1 MLKIQISIF
10 CLTGISILSVAQ
22 ESILD
27 NYIKTGLENNLALNQ
42 KLASYE
48 KSIQAL
54 KEAKGL
60 FLPQISINAR
70 YTVAK
75 GGRII
80 PVGDMVGSI
89 VNNLNTLNDMVLGS
103 TIDYSELTSQEF
115 QFFRPKEH
123 ETKISIVQ
131 PLFNPQIY
139 YNNKIK
145 NYLAKAEKA
154 DAETYKRY
162 LVAEIKTA
170 YYNYLK
176 TAQINQLIDNTRKL
190 LEENIR
196 VNKSLY
202 KNDKVTIDHIFRS
215 EAELSK
221 LEQQKA
227 ETNMQQHLAS
237 SYFNFLLNREYDA
250 EILADTSQPIA
261 ARLYSFEDA
270 RLNALNNRDEL
281 ERIRNYKSVAE
292 NNFKINSYNKLPVLL
307 GAVDYGFQGEK
318 YSFTRDDDFVLA
330 SLVLRWDLFKGFQN
344 DAKVQQAKIEQEI
357 INKQYQELELL
368 IQLEVTN
375 AFYSLEAAEKE
386 IISVSKQLESSKK
399 AFKIVDKKYD
409 EGQASLIE
417 YIDART
423 NMTNTEENL
432 IITRYDYMIKYA
444 EYERVTGLYNLD
456 NAYKQ

>member
-1 MLKIQISIF
+1 MLKIQICIL
-10 CLTGISILSVAQ
+10 CLSGISILSSAQ
-22 ESILD
+22 NPVLD
-27 NYIKTGLENNLALNQ
+27 DYIKSGLENNLALNQ
-42 KLASYE
+42 KIASYE

-54 KEAKGL
+54 REAKGL

-80 PVGDMVGSI
+80 PVGDMVGPLI
-89 VNNLNTLNDMVLGS
+89 NNLNTLNETVLGS
-103 TIDYSELTSQEF
+103 TFDYSELTSQEF

-123 ETKISIVQ
+123 ETKISMIQ
-131 PLFNPQIY
+131 PIFNPQIY
-139 YNNKIK
+139 YNNRIK
-145 NYLAKAEKA
+145 NYLARAEKA
-154 DAETYKRY
+154 DAETYKRH

-176 TAQINQLIDNTRKL
+176 TLEVSQLIDNTRKL

-202 KNDKVTIDHIFRS
+202 KNDKVTIDHVFRS

-227 ETNMQQHLAS
+227 ETNMQQHLAA

-250 EILADTSQPIA
+250 EIIADTSQPLVEPMQSFEE
-261 ARLYSFEDA
+261 ARLDA
-270 RLNALNNRDEL
+270 LDNRDEL
-281 ERIRNYKSVAE
+281 ERVKNYKSAAE
-292 NNFKINSYNKLPVLL
+292 NSYRINSSNRLPILF

-344 DAKVQQAKIEQEI
+344 NAKIQQSIIEQEI
-357 INKQYQELELL
+357 IDKQYQELEML

-375 AFYSLEAAEKE
+375 AFYTLEAAEKE
-386 IISVSKQLESSKK
+386 IVSVRKQLESSKK
-399 AFKIVDKKYD
+399 AFKIVEKKYA

-423 NMTNTEENL
+423 NMTNTQEKL
-432 IITRYDYMIKYA
+432 IIARYDYMIKYA
-444 EYERVTGLYNLD
+444 EYERVTGLYNL
-456 NAYKQ
+456 NKY

>member
-1 MLKIQISIF
+1 MLKIQICIL
-10 CLTGISILSVAQ
+10 CLYGISILSTAQ
-22 ESILD
+22 NPVLD
-27 NYIKTGLENNLALNQ
+27 DYIKSGLENNLALNQ

-54 KEAKGL
+54 REAIGL

-80 PVGDMVGSI
+80 PVGDMVGPLI
-89 VNNLNTLNDMVLGS
+89 NNLNTLNETVLGS
-103 TIDYSELTSQEF
+103 TFDYSALTSQEF

-123 ETKISIVQ
+123 ETKISLIQ
-131 PLFNPQIY
+131 PIFNPQIY
-139 YNNKIK
+139 YNNRIK
-145 NYLAKAEKA
+145 NYLARAEKA
-154 DAETYKRY
+154 DAETYRRY

-176 TAQINQLIDNTRKL
+176 TLEVSQLIDNTRKL

-202 KNDKVTIDHIFRS
+202 KNDKVTIDHVFRS

-227 ETNMQQHLAS
+227 ETNKQQHLAA

-250 EILADTSQPIA
+250 EIIADTSQPLEA
-261 ARLYSFEDA
+261 PLQSFEEA
-270 RLNALNNRDEL
+270 RLNALDNRDEL
-281 ERIRNYKSVAE
+281 ERARNYKNAAE
-292 NNFKINSYNKLPVLL
+292 NGYRINSSNRLPVLF

-318 YSFTRDDDFVLA
+318 YGFTRDDDFVLA

-344 DAKVQQAKIEQEI
+344 NAKIQQSRIDQEI
-357 INKQYQELELL
+357 IDKKYQELEML

-375 AFYSLEAAEKE
+375 AFYTLEAAEKE
-386 IISVSKQLESSKK
+386 IVSVRKQLESSKK
-399 AFKIVDKKYD
+399 AFKIVEKKYA

-423 NMTNTEENL
+423 NMTNTQEKL
-432 IITRYDYMIKYA
+432 IIARYDYMIKYA
-444 EYERVTGLYNLD
+444 EYERVTGLYNL
-456 NAYKQ
+456 NMY

>member
-1 MLKIQISIF
+1 MLKIQICI
-10 CLTGISILSVAQ
+10 LYLYGISILSTAQ
-22 ESILD
+22 NQVLND
-27 NYIKTGLENNLALNQ
+27 YIKSGLENNLALNQ

-54 KEAKGL
+54 REAKGL
-60 FLPQISINAR
+60 FLPQISFNAR
-70 YTVAK
+70 YTVAR

-80 PVGDMVGSI
+80 PVGDMVGPLI
-89 VNNLNTLNDMVLGS
+89 NNLNTLNEIVLGS
-103 TIDYSELTSQEF
+103 TFDYSELTSQEF
-115 QFFRPKEH
+115 QFFRPREH
-123 ETKISIVQ
+123 ETKISLVQ
-131 PLFNPQIY
+131 PIFNPQIY
-139 YNNKIK
+139 YNNRIK
-145 NYLAKAEKA
+145 NYLARAEKA
-154 DAETYKRY
+154 NAETYKRH

-176 TAQINQLIDNTRKL
+176 TLEVSQLIDNTRIL

-202 KNDKVTIDHIFRS
+202 KNDKVTIDHVFRS

-227 ETNMQQHLAS
+227 ETSKQQHLAA

-250 EILADTSQPIA
+250 EIIADTSQPMA
-261 ARLYSFEDA
+261 APLQSFEEA
-270 RLNALNNRDEL
+270 WLNALDNRDEL
-281 ERIRNYKSVAE
+281 ERIRNYKSAVD
-292 NNFKINSYNKLPVLL
+292 NSYRINSSNRLPVLF

-318 YSFTRDDDFVLA
+318 YGFTSDDDFVLA

-344 DAKVQQAKIEQEI
+344 NAKIQQSRIEQEI
-357 INKQYQELELL
+357 IDKQYQELEML

-375 AFYSLEAAEKE
+375 AFYTLEAAEKE
-386 IISVSKQLESSKK
+386 IISVRKQLESSKK
-399 AFKIVDKKYD
+399 AFKIVEKKYS

-423 NMTNTEENL
+423 NMTNTQEKL
-432 IITRYDYMIKYA
+432 IIARYDYMIKYA
-444 EYERVTGLYNLD
+444 EYERITGLYNL
-456 NAYKQ
+456 NKY

>member
-1 MLKIQISIF
+1 MLKIQICIL
-10 CLTGISILSVAQ
+10 CLSGISILSSAQ
-22 ESILD
+22 NPVLD
-27 NYIKTGLENNLALNQ
+27 DYIKNGLENNLALNQ

-54 KEAKGL
+54 REAKGL

-80 PVGDMVGSI
+80 PVGDMVGPLI
-89 VNNLNTLNDMVLGS
+89 NNLNTLNDMVLGS
-103 TIDYSELTSQEF
+103 TFDYSELTSQEF
-115 QFFRPKEH
+115 QFFRPKEQ
-123 ETKISIVQ
+123 ETKISLIQ
-131 PLFNPQIY
+131 PIFNPQIY
-139 YNNKIK
+139 YNNRIK

-154 DAETYKRY
+154 DAETYKRF

-176 TAQINQLIDNTRKL
+176 TLEVSQLIDNTRKL

-202 KNDKVTIDHIFRS
+202 KNDKVTIDHVFRS

-227 ETNMQQHLAS
+227 ETNMQQHLAV
-237 SYFNFLLNREYDA
+237 SYFNFLLNRQYDA
-250 EILADTSQPIA
+250 EIIADTSQP
-261 ARLYSFEDA
+261 LVEPMQSFEEA
-270 RLNALNNRDEL
+270 RLNALDNRDEL
-281 ERIRNYKSVAE
+281 ERVRNYKSAAE
-292 NNFKINSYNKLPVLL
+292 NSYRINSSNRLPILF

-318 YSFTRDDDFVLA
+318 YSFTSDDDFVLA

-344 DAKVQQAKIEQEI
+344 NAKIQQSRIEQEI
-357 INKQYQELELL
+357 IDKQYQELEML

-375 AFYSLEAAEKE
+375 VFYTLEAAEKE
-386 IISVSKQLESSKK
+386 IVSVRKQLESSKK
-399 AFKIVDKKYD
+399 AFKIVEKKYA

-423 NMTNTEENL
+423 NMTNTQEKL
-432 IITRYDYMIKYA
+432 IIARYDYMIKYA
-444 EYERVTGLYNLD
+444 EYERVTGIYNL
-456 NAYKQ
+456 NRY

>member
-1 MLKIQISIF
+1 MLKIFTGIF
-10 CLTGISILSVAQ
+10 CLFSIALKSSAQ
-22 ESILD
+22 ETVLD

-54 KEAKGL
+54 REAKGL
-60 FLPQISINAR
+60 FFPQISFNAR
-70 YTVAK
+70 YTVAE

-80 PVGDMVGSI
+80 PVGDMVDPI
-89 VNNLNTLNDMVLGS
+89 LNNLNALNDIVLGS
-103 TIDYSELTSQEF
+103 TIDYTELTSQEF

-145 NYLAKAEKA
+145 NYLVKAERS

-176 TAQINQLIDNTRKL
+176 TAELNQLIDNTRKL
-190 LEENIR
+190 LEENVR

-202 KNDKVTIDHIFRS
+202 KNDKLTIDNVFRS

-221 LEQQKA
+221 LDQQKA
-227 ETNMQQHLAS
+227 ESIMQKQMAE
-237 SYFNFLLNREYDA
+237 SYFNFLLNRNHDT
-250 EILADTSQPIA
+250 EIITDTSELITRHPA
-261 ARLYSFEDA
+261 TFEEA

-281 ERIRNYKSVAE
+281 EKIKSYINVAE
-292 NNFKINSYNKLPVLL
+292 NNYKINSYNRLPVLL
-307 GAVDYGFQGEK
+307 GAVDYGFQGET
-318 YSFTRDDDFVLA
+318 YSFTSEDDYVLA
-330 SLVLRWDLFKGFQN
+330 SIVLRWDLFKGFQN
-344 DAKVQQAKIEQEI
+344 NAKLQQAKIDKEI
-357 INKQYQELELL
+357 MENQYEELESL
-368 IQLEVTN
+368 IQLEVVN
-375 AFYSLEAAEKE
+375 AFYALEAAEKE
-386 IISVSKQLESSKK
+386 IVSSGKQLESSKK
-399 AFKIVDKKYD
+399 AFKIINRKYA

-423 NMTNTEENL
+423 NMTNTGQNL
-432 IITRYDYMIKYA
+432 IIAKYDYLIKYA
-444 EYERVTGLYNLD
+444 EYERVTGLYNFSQV
-456 NAYKQ
+456 NSQ

>member
-1 MLKIQISIF
+1 MLKVQICIL
-10 CLTGISILSVAQ
+10 CLSGISILSTAQ
-22 ESILD
+22 KTVLD
-27 NYIKTGLENNLALNQ
+27 DYIKNGLENNLALNQ

-54 KEAKGL
+54 REAKGL

-70 YTVAK
+70 YTVAR

-80 PVGDMVGSI
+80 PVGDMVGPLI
-89 VNNLNTLNDMVLGS
+89 NNLNTLNDMVLGS
-103 TIDYSELTSQEF
+103 TFDYSELTSQEF
-115 QFFRPKEH
+115 QFFRPREH
-123 ETKISIVQ
+123 ETKISLIQ
-131 PLFNPQIY
+131 PIFNPQIY
-139 YNNKIK
+139 YNNRIK
-145 NYLAKAEKA
+145 NYLARAEKA
-154 DAETYKRY
+154 DAETYKRH

-176 TAQINQLIDNTRKL
+176 TLEVSQLIDNTRKL

-202 KNDKVTIDHIFRS
+202 KNDKVTIDHVFRS

-227 ETNMQQHLAS
+227 ETNMQQHLAE

-250 EILADTSQPIA
+250 EIIADTSQTLVAP
-261 ARLYSFEDA
+261 LQSFEEA
-270 RLNALNNRDEL
+270 RLNALDNRDEL
-281 ERIRNYKSVAE
+281 ERIRN
-292 NNFKINSYNKLPVLL
+292 FKIAADNSYRINSSNRLPVLL

-318 YSFTRDDDFVLA
+318 YSFTRNDDFVLA

-344 DAKVQQAKIEQEI
+344 NAKIQQSRIEQEI
-357 INKQYQELELL
+357 IDKQYQELEML

-375 AFYSLEAAEKE
+375 AFYTLEAAEKE
-386 IISVSKQLESSKK
+386 IVAVSKQLESSKK
-399 AFKIVDKKYD
+399 AFRIIEKKYA

-423 NMTNTEENL
+423 NMTNTQEKL
-432 IITRYDYMIKYA
+432 IIARYDYMIKYA
-444 EYERVTGLYNLD
+444 EYERVTGLYNL
-456 NAYKQ
+456 NKY

>member
-1 MLKIQISIF
+1 MLKIYTGIF
-10 CLTGISILSVAQ
+10 CLLSITLKPAAQ
-22 ESILD
+22 ETVLD
-27 NYIKTGLENNLALNQ
+27 NYIKTGLKNNLALNQ

-54 KEAKGL
+54 REAKGL
-60 FLPQISINAR
+60 FLPQVSFNAR

-75 GGRII
+75 GGRLI
-80 PVGDMVGSI
+80 PVGDMVNPLI
-89 VNNLNTLNDMVLGS
+89 NNLNDLNDIVLGS
-103 TIDYSELTSQEF
+103 TIDYTELTSQEF

-145 NYLAKAEKA
+145 NYLVKAERA

-162 LVAEIKTA
+162 LVAEIKTS

-176 TAQINQLIDNTRKL
+176 SVQLSQLINNTRKL
-190 LEENIR
+190 LEENVR
-196 VNKSLY
+196 VNKRLY
-202 KNDKVTIDHIFRS
+202 ENEKVTVDNVFRS

-221 LEQQKA
+221 LDQQEA
-227 ETNMQQHLAS
+227 ETVMQKQLAA
-237 SYFNFLLNREYDA
+237 SYFNFLLNREYNA
-250 EILADTSQPIA
+250 EIITDTGKLITGN
-261 ARLYSFEDA
+261 LETFEQA
-270 RLNALNNRDEL
+270 KLNALKNRDEL
-281 ERIRNYKSVAE
+281 EKIKSYIHAAE
-292 NNFKINSYNKLPVLL
+292 NNYKINSYNRLPTLF

-318 YSFTRDDDFVLA
+318 YSFTSDDDFVLA

-344 DAKVQQAKIEQEI
+344 NAKIQQAKIEKEI
-357 INKQYQELELL
+357 ISNQYKELELL
-368 IQLEVTN
+368 IQLEVIN
-375 AFYSLEAAEKE
+375 AFYSMNAAEKE
-386 IISVSKQLESSKK
+386 IVSVSKQLESSKK
-399 AFKIVDKKYD
+399 AFKIIDRKYA

-432 IITRYDYMIKYA
+432 IIAKYDYLIKYA
-444 EYERVTGLYNLD
+444 EYERITGLYNL
-456 NAYKQ
+456 NHIY

>member
-1 MLKIQISIF
+1 MLKIQICIL
-10 CLTGISILSVAQ
+10 CLSGISILSTAQ
-22 ESILD
+22 NSALD
-27 NYIKTGLENNLALNQ
+27 DYIEMGLENNLALNQ

-54 KEAKGL
+54 REAKGL

-70 YTVAK
+70 YTVAS

-80 PVGDMVGSI
+80 PVGDMVGPL
-89 VNNLNTLNDMVLGS
+89 VNNLNTLNEMVLGS
-103 TIDYSELTSQEF
+103 TFDYSELTSQEF
-115 QFFRPKEH
+115 QFFRPREH
-123 ETKISIVQ
+123 ETKISLVQ
-131 PLFNPQIY
+131 PIFNPQIY
-139 YNNKIK
+139 YNSRIK
-145 NYLAKAEKA
+145 NYLARAEKA
-154 DAETYKRY
+154 DAETYKRH

-176 TAQINQLIDNTRKL
+176 TLDVGQLINNTRKL

-202 KNDKVTIDHIFRS
+202 KNDKVTIDHVFRS

-227 ETNMQQHLAS
+227 ETNKQQHMAA

-250 EILADTSQPIA
+250 EILADTSQRLA
-261 ARLYSFEDA
+261 APLQSFEEA
-270 RLNALNNRDEL
+270 RLNALDNRDEL
-281 ERIRNYKSVAE
+281 EKVKNYKSAAQ
-292 NNFKINSYNKLPVLL
+292 NSYRINSSNRLPVLF

-344 DAKVQQAKIEQEI
+344 NAKIQQSRIDQEI
-357 INKQYQELELL
+357 IDEQYQELKML

-375 AFYSLEAAEKE
+375 AFYTLEAAEKE
-386 IISVSKQLESSKK
+386 IASVGKQLESSKK
-399 AFKIVDKKYD
+399 AFKIVEKKYA

-423 NMTNTEENL
+423 NMTNTQEKL
-432 IITRYDYMIKYA
+432 IIARYDYMIKYA
-444 EYERVTGLYNLD
+444 EYERVTGSYNL
-456 NAYKQ
+456 NKY

>member
-1 MLKIQISIF
+1 MLKIQICIL
-10 CLTGISILSVAQ
+10 CLSGISILSSAQ
-22 ESILD
+22 NPVLD
-27 NYIKTGLENNLALNQ
+27 DYIKSGLENNLALNQ
-42 KLASYE
+42 KIASYE

-54 KEAKGL
+54 REAKGL

-80 PVGDMVGSI
+80 PVGDMVGPLI
-89 VNNLNTLNDMVLGS
+89 NNLNTLNETVLGS
-103 TIDYSELTSQEF
+103 TFDYSELTSQEF

-123 ETKISIVQ
+123 ETKISMIQ
-131 PLFNPQIY
+131 PIFNPQIY
-139 YNNKIK
+139 YNNRIK
-145 NYLAKAEKA
+145 NYLARAEKA
-154 DAETYKRY
+154 DAETYKRH

-176 TAQINQLIDNTRKL
+176 TLEVSQLIDNTRKL

-202 KNDKVTIDHIFRS
+202 KNDKVTIDHVFRS

-227 ETNMQQHLAS
+227 ETNMQQHLAA

-250 EILADTSQPIA
+250 EIIADTSQPLVEPMQSFEE
-261 ARLYSFEDA
+261 ARLDA
-270 RLNALNNRDEL
+270 LDNRDEL
-281 ERIRNYKSVAE
+281 ERVRNYKSAAE
-292 NNFKINSYNKLPVLL
+292 NSYRINSSNRLPILF

-344 DAKVQQAKIEQEI
+344 NAKIQQSIIEQEI
-357 INKQYQELELL
+357 IDKQYQELEML

-375 AFYSLEAAEKE
+375 AFYTLEAAEKE
-386 IISVSKQLESSKK
+386 IVSVRKQLESSKK
-399 AFKIVDKKYD
+399 AFKIVEKKYA

-423 NMTNTEENL
+423 NMTNTQEKL
-432 IITRYDYMIKYA
+432 IIARYDYMIKYA
-444 EYERVTGLYNLD
+444 EYERVTGLYNL
-456 NAYKQ
+456 NKY

>member
-1 MLKIQISIF
+1 MLKIQLSII
-10 CLTGISILSVAQ
+10 CLSFISILSTAQ
-22 ESILD
+22 KSVLD
-27 NYIKTGLENNLALNQ
+27 DYIKTGLENNLALNQ
-42 KLASYE
+42 KLDSYE

-54 KEAKGL
+54 REAKGL
-60 FLPQISINAR
+60 FLPQISVNAR

-80 PVGDMVGSI
+80 PVGDMVGPLI
-89 VNNLNTLNDMVLGS
+89 NNLNTLNDMVLGS
-103 TIDYSELTSQEF
+103 TFDYSELTSQEF

-123 ETKISIVQ
+123 ETKISLVQ
-131 PLFNPQIY
+131 PIFNPQIY
-139 YNNKIK
+139 YNNRIK

-154 DAETYKRY
+154 DAETYKRH

-176 TAQINQLIDNTRKL
+176 TLEVDQLIDNTRKL

-202 KNDKVTIDHIFRS
+202 NNDKVTIDNVFRS

-227 ETNMQQHLAS
+227 ETNMQQHLAE

-250 EILADTSQPIA
+250 EIIADTSQPLVLA
-261 ARLYSFEDA
+261 PQSFEDA
-270 RLNALNNRDEL
+270 RLNALKNREEL
-281 ERIRNYKSVAE
+281 ERIKNYKSAAE
-292 NNFKINSYNKLPVLL
+292 NNYRINSSNRLPVLL

-318 YSFTRDDDFVLA
+318 YAFTRDDDFVLA
-330 SLVLRWDLFKGFQN
+330 SLVLRWDLFRGFQN
-344 DAKVQQAKIEQEI
+344 SAKIQQSKIEQDI
-357 INKQYQELELL
+357 IDKQYRELEML

-375 AFYSLEAAEKE
+375 AFYTLEAAEKE
-386 IISVSKQLESSKK
+386 MVSVRKQLESSKK
-399 AFKIVDKKYD
+399 AFNIVEKKYA

-423 NMTNTEENL
+423 NFTNTQEKL
-432 IITRYDYMIKYA
+432 IIARYDYMIKYA
-444 EYERVTGLYNLD
+444 EYERVTGLYNI
-456 NAYKQ
+456 NKY

>member
-1 MLKIQISIF
+1 MLKIQICIL
-10 CLTGISILSVAQ
+10 CLSGISILSSAQ
-22 ESILD
+22 NPVLD
-27 NYIKTGLENNLALNQ
+27 DYIKNGLENNLALNQ

-54 KEAKGL
+54 REAKGL

-70 YTVAK
+70 YTVAR

-80 PVGDMVGSI
+80 PVGDMVGPLI
-89 VNNLNTLNDMVLGS
+89 NNLNTLNDMVLGS
-103 TIDYSELTSQEF
+103 TFDYSELTSQEF

-123 ETKISIVQ
+123 ETKISLIQ
-131 PLFNPQIY
+131 PIFNPQIY
-139 YNNKIK
+139 YNNRIK
-145 NYLAKAEKA
+145 NYLARAEKA
-154 DAETYKRY
+154 DAETYKRH

-176 TAQINQLIDNTRKL
+176 TLEVSQLIDNTRKL

-202 KNDKVTIDHIFRS
+202 KNDKVTIDHVFRS

-227 ETNMQQHLAS
+227 ETNMQQHLAA
-237 SYFNFLLNREYDA
+237 SYFNFLLNREYDT
-250 EILADTSQPIA
+250 EIIADTSQP
-261 ARLYSFEDA
+261 LVEPMQSFEEA
-270 RLNALNNRDEL
+270 RLNALDNRDEL
-281 ERIRNYKSVAE
+281 ERVRNYKSAAE
-292 NNFKINSYNKLPVLL
+292 NSYRINSSNRLPILF

-344 DAKVQQAKIEQEI
+344 NAKIQQSVIDQEI
-357 INKQYQELELL
+357 IDNQYQELEML

-375 AFYSLEAAEKE
+375 AFYTLEAAEKE
-386 IISVSKQLESSKK
+386 IVSVRKQLESSKK
-399 AFKIVDKKYD
+399 AFKIVEKKYA

-423 NMTNTEENL
+423 NMTNTQEKL
-432 IITRYDYMIKYA
+432 IIARYDYMIKYA
-444 EYERVTGLYNLD
+444 EYERVTGIYNL
-456 NAYKQ
+456 NRY

>member
-1 MLKIQISIF
+1 MLKIYLSILCFISIT
-10 CLTGISILSVAQ
+10 LKSAAQ
-22 ESILD
+22 ETVLG
-27 NYIKTGLENNLALNQ
+27 NYIKTGLEYNLALNQ

-60 FLPQISINAR
+60 FLPQVSFNAR

-80 PVGDMVGSI
+80 PVGDMVDPI
-89 VNNLNTLNDMVLGS
+89 INNINTLNDLVLGS
-103 TIDYSELTSQEF
+103 TIDYTELTSQEF
-115 QFFRPKEH
+115 QFYRPKEH

-145 NYLAKAEKA
+145 NYLVKAEKA

-162 LVAEIKTA
+162 LVAEIKTS
-170 YYNYLK
+170 YFNYLK
-176 TAQINQLIDNTRKL
+176 SVQLNQLIDNTRKL
-190 LEENIR
+190 LEENVR
-196 VNKSLY
+196 VNKRLY
-202 KNDKVTIDHIFRS
+202 ENDKVTIDNVFRS

-221 LEQQKA
+221 LDQQKA
-227 ETNMQQHLAS
+227 ETIMQRQLAE
-237 SYFNFLLNREYDA
+237 SYFNFLLNRKYDA
-250 EILADTSQPIA
+250 EIITDTSELITGP
-261 ARLYSFEDA
+261 LETFEQA
-270 RLNALNNRDEL
+270 KFNALKNRDEL
-281 ERIRNYKSVAE
+281 EKIKSYIHAAE
-292 NNFKINSYNKLPVLL
+292 NNFKINSYNRLPTLF

-318 YSFTRDDDFVLA
+318 YSFTSDDDYILA

-344 DAKVQQAKIEQEI
+344 NAKIQQAKIEQEI
-357 INKQYQELELL
+357 IGNQYKELELL
-368 IQLEVTN
+368 IQLEVIN
-375 AFYSLEAAEKE
+375 AFYALEAAEKE
-386 IISVSKQLESSKK
+386 IVSVSKQLESSKK
-399 AFKIVDKKYD
+399 AFKIIDRKYA

-432 IITRYDYMIKYA
+432 IIAKYDYLIKYA
-444 EYERVTGLYNLD
+444 EYERVTGLYNI
-456 NAYKQ
+456 NHMY